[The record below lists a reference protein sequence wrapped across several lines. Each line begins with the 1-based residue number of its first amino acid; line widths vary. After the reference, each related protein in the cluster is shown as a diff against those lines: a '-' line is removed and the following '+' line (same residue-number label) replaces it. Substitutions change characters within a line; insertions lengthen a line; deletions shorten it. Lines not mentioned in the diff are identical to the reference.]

1 MEKSFLSTTTLS
13 SKIDILNQKIEID
26 VVNKM
31 DDMVIK
37 HNKEII
43 DLKEK
48 MIRDALIEL
57 GWTPPAASNNCF
69 NMTS

>member
-1 MEKSFLSTTTLS
+1 MGTTTLS

-57 GWTPPAASNNCF
+57 GWTPPPASNDGF
-69 NMTS
+69 NSDKE

>member
-1 MEKSFLSTTTLS
+1 MEKSFLGTTTLS

-31 DDMVIK
+31 NDMVIN
-37 HNKEII
+37 HSNEII

-57 GWTPPAASNNCF
+57 GWTPPAAANNCS
-69 NMTS
+69 T